1 MEDLENIELHF
12 VITVLQG
19 KCNVL
24 SGVACLNNTL
34 SKVAVMP
41 RISFIWG
48 LKANLTWPF
57 TGGK

>member
-1 MEDLENIELHF
+1 VEDLENTELHF

-24 SGVACLNNTL
+24 SGVVCLNTTL
-34 SKVAVMP
+34 SKVAVIA

-48 LKANLTWPF
+48 LKANLTWPSI
-57 TGGK
+57 GGK